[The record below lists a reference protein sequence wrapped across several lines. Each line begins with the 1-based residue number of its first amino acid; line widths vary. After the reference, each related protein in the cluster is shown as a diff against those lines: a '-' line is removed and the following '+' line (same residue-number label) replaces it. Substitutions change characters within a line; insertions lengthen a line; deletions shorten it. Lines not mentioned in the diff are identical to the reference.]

1 MFGVFRWKL
10 KQSAFWLR
18 GFGQRLASLGDINR
32 ACVVPWDTACFC
44 TDLFVLIITN
54 KCLSSPSHHNLSF
67 VKMISGYY
75 CYSEGQTEWLGR
87 SSRKN
92 RKGKTE
98 LMKSKC
104 SAPDMNLSYTV
115 QLCCSFCIYL
125 KNMEYINGN
134 QQTQHPNP
142 TVQVFHDL
150 MLAGDDNS

>member
-1 MFGVFRWKL
+1 
-10 KQSAFWLR
+10 
-18 GFGQRLASLGDINR
+18 
-32 ACVVPWDTACFC
+32 
-44 TDLFVLIITN
+44 
-54 KCLSSPSHHNLSF
+54 
-67 VKMISGYY
+67 
-75 CYSEGQTEWLGR
+75 
-87 SSRKN
+87 
-92 RKGKTE
+92 
-98 LMKSKC
+98 MKSKC